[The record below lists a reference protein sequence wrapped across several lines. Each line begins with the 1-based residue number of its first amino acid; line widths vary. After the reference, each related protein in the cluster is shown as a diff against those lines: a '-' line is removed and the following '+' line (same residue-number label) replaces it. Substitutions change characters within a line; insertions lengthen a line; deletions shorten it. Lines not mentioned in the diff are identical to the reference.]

1 MAAYIAGRL
10 KVSNGIGVIF
20 SLSAWDWGWWGY
32 RSRVGRFSGAPA
44 VHYGRNVPDLVAR
57 AAGHGREISLRWAE
71 EGGITCHKAGP
82 AQARAIVP
90 HMRSDLL
97 FTHGRCG

>member
-1 MAAYIAGRL
+1 M
-10 KVSNGIGVIF
+10 
-20 SLSAWDWGWWGY
+20 
-32 RSRVGRFSGAPA
+32 
-44 VHYGRNVPDLVAR
+44 HYGRNVPDLVAR

-90 HMRSDLL
+90 HMRSDL
-97 FTHGRCG
+97 FAHGGCG